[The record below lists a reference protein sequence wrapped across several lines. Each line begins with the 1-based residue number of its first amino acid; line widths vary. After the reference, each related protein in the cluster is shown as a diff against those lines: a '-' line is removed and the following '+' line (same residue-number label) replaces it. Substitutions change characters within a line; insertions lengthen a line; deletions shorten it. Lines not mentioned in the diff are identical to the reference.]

1 MKFLCDVHISYR
13 LAKHIQ
19 NAGHTA
25 IHVNTILDKWLTKD
39 NDIAAY
45 ADTNDLIIISK
56 DADFRD
62 AHFINK
68 SPRKL
73 IKVNLGNISN
83 DELILLFDQL
93 LQRLKNLD
101 TTSPF
106 IIELDRDNI
115 NYISI

>member
-1 MKFLCDVHISYR
+1 MRFLCDVHISYR
-13 LAKHIQ
+13 LAKHLQ
-19 NAGHTA
+19 NAGYTA

-39 NDIAAY
+39 TDIAAY
-45 ADTNDLIIISK
+45 ADTNDLIVISK

-62 AHFINK
+62 AHFIK
-68 SPRKL
+68 LSPCKL

-93 LQRLKNLD
+93 LQHIKNLD
-101 TTSPF
+101 TSSPF
-106 IIELDRDNI
+106 IIELDRENI